1 MTVNIAEKIEKSE
14 EYLDLKSNRLIG
26 IYKKLTILMINPEFA
41 TESINLVNSRKAL
54 YSDDRS
60 HTGHFLSENSHEC
73 KESHVA

>member
-1 MTVNIAEKIEKSE
+1 
-14 EYLDLKSNRLIG
+14 
-26 IYKKLTILMINPEFA
+26 MINPEFA